1 MENTSTSTIQ
11 GTKDWRELGY
21 SPELRSAEIVAGL
34 RAVTLHSPESE
45 GLSTGVGRWFAQLLL
60 NMVNDPGVMNA
71 TAGRAVCI
79 TELAKEVLSSSEP
92 PRVIVELAAGFGAR
106 GLALSKAFPTTQI
119 YEIDLPD
126 IVKLKQ
132 ERLRALNQGTLPR
145 NLHWIGVDLRNVS
158 LPDLLGKGKV
168 DLVIT
173 EGVFPY
179 FEHEVITKIAAS
191 VRECLTPKGVLITDL
206 VSGQGWS
213 SVENRSKMATFIF
226 HRQMGAF
233 KGRIDRVETAEG
245 IMKRA
250 GYANVQV
257 ASLKELSNFYLPGK
271 PMADV
276 SYIVAAF
283 K

>member
-1 MENTSTSTIQ
+1 MDNDSNIE

-34 RAVTLHSPESE
+34 RAATLPSPESV
-45 GLSTGVGRWFAQLLL
+45 GLSTPVGRWFAHLFL
-60 NMVNDPGVMNA
+60 NMVNDSGVMNA

-79 TELAKEVLSSSEP
+79 TELAKEVIYRGEP
-92 PRVIVELAAGFGAR
+92 PKKIVELAAGFGAR
-106 GLALSKAFPTTQI
+106 GLALSQAFPQTEV

-126 IVKLKQ
+126 IIKLKQ
-132 ERLRALNQGTLPR
+132 ERLRGLDHGTLPS
-145 NLHWIGVDLRNVS
+145 NMHWMGVDLRNVS
-158 LPDLLGKGKV
+158 LPDLLGKGSI

-191 VRECLTPKGVLITDL
+191 VRECLTENGVLITDL
-206 VSGQGWS
+206 VSGSGWG
-213 SVENRSKMATFIF
+213 SVENLSKMATFIF

-233 KGRIDRVETAEG
+233 KGRVDSLETANAIFE
-245 IMKRA
+245 RA
-250 GYANVQV
+250 GFATVQV
-257 ASLKELSNFYLPGK
+257 ASLKELSSFYIPDK

-276 SYIVAAF
+276 SYVVAAF